1 MGIVVIEILYV
12 HENPNPQDIRRKFII
27 YSVRKQIKYQ
37 QFTQAAY
44 VSKNEITEIDYN
56 EN

>member
-12 HENPNPQDIRRKFII
+12 HENPNPQDISRKFII